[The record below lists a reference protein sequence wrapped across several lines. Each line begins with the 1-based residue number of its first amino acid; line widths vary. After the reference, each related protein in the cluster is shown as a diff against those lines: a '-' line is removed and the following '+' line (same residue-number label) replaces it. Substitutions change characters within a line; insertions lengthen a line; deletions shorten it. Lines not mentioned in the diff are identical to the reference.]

1 MHELAS
7 QSLDLVNRE
16 LAATLETARGE
27 IEDFVDGQSDA
38 EALVRAA
45 SLLHLAAG
53 ALKIVEIH
61 GAALLA
67 EEMEQT
73 CRVIHEANGENV
85 DRGIEA
91 LTRAMVQL
99 PAYLDRLLAG
109 GSDVALVLLPLLND
123 LRNAR
128 GQPMLSEGT
137 LLLLNT
143 GPFERLRRPAQAGE
157 ATRFGKELPKLAQ
170 RLRPKFQSALLK
182 WIRGEG
188 GREHLKE
195 LVDACDALEKAAE
208 SEPVRQLWSVTAGVL
223 VALASGSLE
232 PTVQLK
238 RLLGQADRQ
247 LKRLIDSGEQSF
259 VSAPPVDLL
268 NSLLYY
274 VARAPGNEPRLVE
287 LRKAFGVAA
296 ALPADAEIEQARED
310 LAGPSVKLMRT
321 VADAIKE
328 DLAQV
333 KDALD
338 IFVRTGMQ
346 DTPSL
351 KTQLDMLKKIGDTL
365 GVLGIESART
375 KVQGSALVL
384 GDTLSRG
391 KVSEPMRLE
400 KIAASLLEV
409 EDMLDRE
416 LVKAHGREAED
427 ATADASDDALESSQ
441 VRHVTQAVMRE
452 CIVNLARI
460 KEAVVKVL
468 DDPGAVKA
476 LDTVGPQLRGIVA
489 GLLMLN
495 KNKAVNVIERIGRN
509 VTTRLAAGGQT
520 LKASLVERL
529 ADAIVSIE
537 YYMETVALGRAD
549 PNYMLDNATRC
560 LDLVEGAVG
569 KAETR
574 GAAERAPSAPAAPA
588 PAAATAAPVAVS
600 AAAAAALTP
609 APASRPAAAPARP
622 AATAT
627 PEDHIATAVGEIF
640 DRTAADDRKKPLPVM
655 QVEEERSEPELVEI
669 FIEEAKD
676 ELEKIREL
684 LPRWIENPADS
695 EALISVRRSF
705 HTLKGSGR
713 VVGAQLLGEFA
724 WSVENL
730 LNRVINQTLK
740 TGPKMLDFV
749 REAVETLPS
758 LIEQLEIGIR
768 PSQDISQLIARAHA
782 FADGRDEVDAA
793 SETRI
798 SAPADAAAE
807 ATMDPVLREIFVK
820 EVREHLATIRRFAA
834 EGAAARRTVAVTE
847 ELHRACHT
855 LFGSARMAACA
866 PAIAL
871 AEPLDRRI
879 REGFE
884 QQLGLSTPALAI
896 LARFAD
902 AFERLSAALESGNE
916 PAADA
921 KVVAAVAGL
930 ELALPAASADET
942 SVTPQPDFAGLEVH
956 ADDEGVPEAGA
967 AAATADEA
975 PPAEAVADYDP
986 EIAAIFCEE
995 AAELLDGAETELS
1008 QLKQGAGTEAALSGL
1023 KRLMHTLKGGARLA
1037 GIAAMGDLSHA
1048 LETMLPQL
1056 GTAGAPGAESRGVA
1070 LAQQALDQ
1078 LQHMRD
1084 AVAAGQGATPA
1095 RKLIAELEKFG
1106 GAPARAEPPT
1116 VAPAAS
1122 DETRVMPVDPE
1133 PTVAEPDF
1141 EFEVEETRD
1150 QRLATEDDTR
1160 LQPALPEPAAP
1171 TAAPAPTAKP
1181 APAVAPA
1188 AAAPAAA
1195 EAPAAAPAA
1204 PPGPE
1209 SPATPRTERAETAR
1223 VDAGLLDELLNGAGE
1238 ISIFQSRLNQ
1248 QVQTIERHLGELGQ
1262 TVTRLREQLR
1272 SLEAETEAQI
1282 LHRHQGEVDADTH
1295 FDPLE
1300 LDRYSTIQQLSRAL
1314 AESAN
1319 DVASINELLQG
1330 LTSEADT
1337 LLTQQSRVTT
1347 QLQDG
1352 LMQTRMVPFD
1362 RLATRLARI
1371 VRQAASDTGKEAE
1384 LEIDGANSLL
1394 DRQILDA
1401 IVPALE
1407 HLLRNAVVHGIEAPA
1422 GRSAAGKPAKGEVR
1436 LGVRREGSE
1445 VIIDVA
1451 DDGAGLDLK
1460 AIRRKAVEKGL
1471 IKDGQKIGDDE
1482 VIELILL
1489 PGFST
1494 ADELTQAAG
1503 RGVGM
1508 DVVENEVK
1516 RLGGSLRID
1525 TTAGKGTRFLMRLP
1539 YTLAITHAL
1548 IVNVGEESFAL
1559 PLPTVEGI
1567 ARVRR
1572 EQLLELLKQ
1581 DDPRLTHG
1589 DGSYRVQHLGSLVG
1603 SAPSPLPEEEGAVSL
1618 VLVRAGENS
1627 TALLTDTLEGSRE
1640 IVVKTMG
1647 PHIASVP
1654 GVTGATILGDGRIV
1668 VILDAGT
1675 LVRAQHREREARP
1688 AAPVD
1693 TTRELTALVVD
1704 DSITMRR
1711 VTQRLLERRGLKV
1724 LTARD
1729 GLDAIE
1735 VLRENEADVILLD
1748 IEMPRMDGY
1757 QFATHVRND
1766 ARLKDMPIIMVTS
1779 RSGEKHRAR
1788 AIEIGVND
1796 YLSKPYQEGELVAAI
1811 GALVGRKL

>member
-1 MHELAS
+1 MHELAG

-67 EEMEQT
+67 EEMEQA
-73 CRVIHEANGENV
+73 CRVIHEARGENV

-143 GPFERLRRPAQAGE
+143 GPFERLRRPAQPGE
-157 ATRFGKELPKLAQ
+157 ATRYGKQLPALAQ
-170 RLRPKFQSALLK
+170 KLRPRFQSALLK

-195 LVDACDALEKAAE
+195 LIDACDALGKVAE
-208 SEPVRQLWSVTAGVL
+208 SEPVRQLWAVTAGVL

-247 LKRLIDSGEQSF
+247 LKRLIDSGEQGF

-274 VARAPGNEPRLVE
+274 VARAPGDDPRLKE
-287 LRKAFGVAA
+287 LRQAFGVAA
-296 ALPADAEIEQARED
+296 AVPAAAEIEQARED

-346 DTPSL
+346 DVAGL

-365 GVLGIESART
+365 GVLGLETART
-375 KVQGSALVL
+375 KIQGSALVL

-391 KVSEPMRLE
+391 KVGEPLRLE

-416 LVKAHGREAED
+416 LVKAHGREAEE
-427 ATADASDDALESSQ
+427 ADAQSPEEALESSQ

-476 LDTVGPQLRGIVA
+476 LDSVGPQLRGIVA

-509 VTTRLAAGGQT
+509 ITTRLAAGGQT

-560 LDLVEGAVG
+560 LDLVEGAAA
-569 KAETR
+569 KAEAR
-574 GAAERAPSAPAAPA
+574 GAAERPPSAPAA
-588 PAAATAAPVAVS
+588 
-600 AAAAAALTP
+600 TP
-609 APASRPAAAPARP
+609 TPTSRPAAAPARP
-622 AATAT
+622 AAQET

-640 DRTAADDRKKPLPVM
+640 DRTVADDRKKPLPVM

-676 ELEKIREL
+676 ELEKIRAL
-684 LPRWIENPADS
+684 LPRWVEQPADS
-695 EALISVRRSF
+695 EALIGIRRSF

-713 VVGAQLLGEFA
+713 VVGAQLIGEFA
-724 WSVENL
+724 WGIENL
-730 LNRVINQTLK
+730 LNRVINQTLPAEPK
-740 TGPKMLDFV
+740 TFDLI
-749 REAVETLPS
+749 REAVDALPA

-768 PSQDISQLIARAHA
+768 PPQDISQLIARAHA
-782 FADGRDEVDAA
+782 LAEGRDAGDTAIEERVA
-793 SETRI
+793 
-798 SAPADAAAE
+798 APAEQAGD
-807 ATMDPVLREIFVK
+807 TSMDPVLRQIFVK

-834 EGAAARRTVAVTE
+834 EAAALRRAAAITE
-847 ELHRACHT
+847 ALHRACHT
-855 LFGSARMAACA
+855 LYGSARMAACA

-871 AEPLDRRI
+871 AEPLDRKI

-884 QQLGLSTPALAI
+884 QQLGLGTSALAV
-896 LARFAD
+896 LGRFAD
-902 AFERLSAALESGNE
+902 AFDRLSAELESGAE
-916 PAADA
+916 PATDA
-921 KVVAAVAGL
+921 QVVAAIAKL
-930 ELALPAASADET
+930 ELALPASATDET
-942 SVTPQPDFAGLEVH
+942 GETPLPDFAGLAVE
-956 ADDEGVPEAGA
+956 DGVA
-967 AAATADEA
+967 ADEA
-975 PPAEAVADYDP
+975 EEPDEPEPVEAVADYDP

-1008 QLKQGAGTEAALSGL
+1008 QLKQGAGAEAAVAGL
-1023 KRLMHTLKGGARLA
+1023 MRLMHTLKGGARLA

-1056 GTAGAPGAESRGVA
+1056 ESASADSRGVS

-1084 AVAAGQGATPA
+1084 AVAAGQGAAAARELIGALENFAGAEAPAAAEPA
-1095 RKLIAELEKFG
+1095 RPAPVPPRVAAA
-1106 GAPARAEPPT
+1106 APARPARE
-1116 VAPAAS
+1116 AP
-1122 DETRVMPVDPE
+1122 DETRVLPGGVE
-1133 PTVAEPDF
+1133 PTLAEPDF
-1141 EFEVEETRD
+1141 ERELALDDTRD
-1150 QRLATEDDTR
+1150 QPRGDVEDTR
-1160 LQPALPEPAAP
+1160 LQPALAAAAAPAPAPAPTPAAAAASATPAAAEAP
-1171 TAAPAPTAKP
+1171 TAAPA
-1181 APAVAPA
+1181 A
-1188 AAAPAAA
+1188 AAAL
-1195 EAPAAAPAA
+1195 
-1204 PPGPE
+1204 E

-1223 VDAGLLDELLNGAGE
+1223 VDATLLDELLNGAGE

-1248 QVQTIERHLGELGQ
+1248 QVHATEHHLGELAQ

-1272 SLEAETEAQI
+1272 TLEAETEAQI

-1330 LTSEADT
+1330 LTSETDT

-1362 RLATRLARI
+1362 RLTTRLARI

-1384 LEIDGANSLL
+1384 LEIDGEKSQL

-1407 HLLRNAVVHGIEAPA
+1407 HLLRNAVVHGIESPA
-1422 GRSAAGKPAKGEVR
+1422 GRAAAGKPARGEVR

-1572 EQLLELLKQ
+1572 EQLLEILKQ

-1603 SAPSPLPEEEGAVSL
+1603 SAPSALPEDEGAVSL

-1627 TALLTDTLEGSRE
+1627 TALLTDMLEGSRE

-1668 VILDAGT
+1668 VILDAAT
-1675 LVRAQHREREARP
+1675 LVRAQHREREERP
-1688 AAPVD
+1688 SAPVD
-1693 TTRELTALVVD
+1693 TARQLTALVVD

-1724 LTARD
+1724 VTARD

-1735 VLRENEADVILLD
+1735 VLREHEADVILLD

-1766 ARLKDMPIIMVTS
+1766 AKLKDMPIIMVTS

-1811 GALVGRKL
+1811 GALLGRKL